1 MPLRGERPVRGSWT
15 RTLSLAAALA
25 VPCSASGM
33 DVAVEDL
40 GGSTG
45 GTPYAGVLAALR
57 DARASG
63 AMRVYGLGES
73 AKGNNIPLVVI
84 PASRKAL
91 PHIRVMVICG
101 QHGDEPAGVH
111 AMLDLISR
119 MVSRPAGDVDD
130 PVSRVLWLIVPCANP
145 DGLNSGRRVNANGV
159 DLNRDWLRRS
169 QPETRA
175 VKRAFDRWRPHVVL
189 DVHQWSPDDP
199 PPAAN
204 GLEIIGPSGQGTRAS
219 VERALAMA
227 ALRPVRSRAEDASLI
242 VSSARADASLAHRYF
257 ASRGTPSF
265 LLETAADATPAE
277 RRRLLTELVTGIA
290 RAAGEMDASLSACI
304 EESTGSRFSYPGE
317 FREWFASR
325 FSRAPATGQ
334 YGQMAVWVALALWV
348 SLVIIHLRSAPSDRR
363 DRYRR
368 VHPAPV
374 RARLLGRA
382 AGTLPVRE
390 RLVVRSFRTPLPQS
404 IPPGAGPEG
413 GRLRNL

>member
-1 MPLRGERPVRGSWT
+1 MN
-15 RTLSLAAALA
+15 
-25 VPCSASGM
+25 
-33 DVAVEDL
+33 VAVEEL
-40 GGSTG
+40 SGSGGS
-45 GTPYAGVLAALR
+45 TPYAGALAALR
-57 DARASG
+57 EARESG

-73 AKGNNIPLVVI
+73 AKGNTIPLVVI

-91 PHIRVMVICG
+91 PDIRVMVICG

-119 MVSRPAGDVDD
+119 MVSRPAGDTDD

-145 DGLNSGRRVNANGV
+145 DGLNAGRRVNANGV

-189 DVHQWSPDDP
+189 DVHQWSPEDP

-204 GLEIIGPSGQGTRAS
+204 GLEISGQSARGTRAA
-219 VERALAMA
+219 VERSVAMA
-227 ALRPVRSRAEDASLI
+227 ALEPVRSRGEDASLI
-242 VSSARADASLAHRYF
+242 VSSVIADASLAHRYF
-257 ASRGTPSF
+257 ASRGTPSL

-290 RAAGEMDASLSACI
+290 RAAGRMDSELSVSI
-304 EESTGSRFSYPGE
+304 EDSTGGRFTYPGE

-325 FSRAPATGQ
+325 FTRAPSVGHPAPT
-334 YGQMAVWVALALWV
+334 AVWVAMALWV
-348 SLVIIHLRSAPSDRR
+348 SLVVIHLRSAPPERR
-363 DRYRR
+363 DCYRR
-368 VHPAPV
+368 VHPVPV

-382 AGTLPVRE
+382 AGAVPVRE
-390 RLVVRSFRTPLPQS
+390 RLVLRPFRTPLPQS
-404 IPPGAGPEG
+404 IPPGSGQEG
-413 GRLRNL
+413 GRLRSL